1 MMTGFAVLK
10 IVLMPSK
17 QRLASF
23 ANSGPRWSM
32 IARSMARRM
41 RSGSGDGPGIW
52 RKWRPATREAFLAIV
67 FVLEFCEI
75 EKFGRGPVT
84 RNCTPHNLRA
94 EMRRR
99 KIACN
104 YYGLEAPQRLPRLEM
119 IAFIYGRCN

>member
-75 EKFGRGPVT
+75 EKFGRV
-84 RNCTPHNLRA
+84 RNA
-94 EMRRR
+94 ELHPAQSSRGN
-99 KIACN
+99 ALYENC
-104 YYGLEAPQRLPRLEM
+104 
-119 IAFIYGRCN
+119 